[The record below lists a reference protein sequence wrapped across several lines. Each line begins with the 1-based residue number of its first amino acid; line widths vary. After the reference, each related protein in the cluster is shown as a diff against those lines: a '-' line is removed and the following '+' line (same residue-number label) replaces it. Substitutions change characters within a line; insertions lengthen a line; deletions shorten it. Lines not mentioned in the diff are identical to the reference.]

1 MDALKLPNVTVPEY
15 DGPEEKLSIST
26 TIRSVIWELASA
38 NPLMP
43 VPISLSV
50 WELASANPLWQFKAV
65 WVHGYDG
72 GAVLTHFAVW
82 DGTEQLGTITRSRT
96 RNGKAGIGVTNSRIE
111 QAMSR
116 DATYR
121 TEDPKK
127 AIAKVKKMF
136 SAKSV
141 VERVE
146 EADKKATEVGR
157 HESHKKRREVNEHDA
172 QIRNAGIRFL
182 ATDEGSSA
190 FVDYLQAQNTPEA
203 NATLHSMEERE
214 TVFGELTVMSTLMDA
229 MEQANKSV
237 LVIVNGGKYLVKS
250 GTETQV
256 YDDNTLPV
264 EWRGKLGILKL
275 VNSKQFVS
283 EMGLRVD
290 DGVFILL
297 A

>member
-26 TIRSVIWELASA
+26 TLRPVI
-38 NPLMP
+38 
-43 VPISLSV
+43 

-65 WVHGYDG
+65 WTHGYDG
-72 GAVLTHFAVW
+72 GAVLIHFTVW
-82 DGTEQLGTITRSRT
+82 DGTEQLGAITRTRT
-96 RNGKAGIGVTNSRIE
+96 RNGKTGIGVTNSRIE

-146 EADKKATEVGR
+146 EAMGKAMQVSRSEF
-157 HESHKKRREVNEHDA
+157 HKKNGELNEY
-172 QIRNAGIRFL
+172 QSRIRDAGIRFL
-182 ATDEGSSA
+182 TTDEGTNA
-190 FVDYLQAQNTPEA
+190 FMNYLQTKNHPDTAATLKNIEERKTVVAEHGVMKEVNDAIDTMDTPEA
-203 NATLHSMEERE
+203 
-214 TVFGELTVMSTLMDA
+214 
-229 MEQANKSV
+229 KSV
-237 LVIVNGGKYLVKS
+237 LVVANSGKYLVKS
-250 GTETQV
+250 GTDTHI

-264 EWRGKLGILKL
+264 EMRGKLGILKL
-275 VNSKQFVS
+275 VNNKQFVS

>member
-15 DGPEEKLSIST
+15 EGPEEKLSIST
-26 TIRSVIWELASA
+26 TLRPVIWELAA
-38 NPLMP
+38 
-43 VPISLSV
+43 
-50 WELASANPLWQFKAV
+50 ANPLWQFKA
-65 WVHGYDG
+65 HGSNGYDG
-72 GAVLTHFAVW
+72 GAVLTHFTVW
-82 DGTEQLGTITRSRT
+82 DGTEHMGSITRTRT
-96 RNGKAGIGVTNSRIE
+96 RNGKTGIGVSNARIE
-111 QAMSR
+111 KTMER
-116 DATYR
+116 DSMYR

-136 SAKSV
+136 APRSIA
-141 VERVE
+141 ERIE

-214 TVFGELTVMSTLMDA
+214 TVFGELTVMSTLIDA
-229 MEQANKSV
+229 METANTSV

-290 DGVFILL
+290 DDVFILL